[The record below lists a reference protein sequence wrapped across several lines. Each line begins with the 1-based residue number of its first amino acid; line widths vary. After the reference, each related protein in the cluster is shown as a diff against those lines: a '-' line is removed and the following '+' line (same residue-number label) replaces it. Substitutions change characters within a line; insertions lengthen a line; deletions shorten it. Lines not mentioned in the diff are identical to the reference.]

1 MRALVF
7 ALLCLV
13 FSPLLL
19 VGTLAFAFRVRF
31 VNMPR
36 AGSSS
41 EGEAGLRIFEVDEPP
56 TQQVK
61 VEALRAA
68 GVERSHATFAPTD
81 FNQQSWLEQRGI
93 AVDSTWR
100 RMQGKLDGDRYEI
113 EIGAGNASEVI
124 LVEVRTRL
132 RSSDIRRFLYKV
144 SRLATSSGA
153 CRGRRV
159 YGAVAC
165 YRSTRAVRRQA
176 ERRGLFVVR
185 ATGKGARASI
195 LNAQDFSPRVFS
207 SPALE
212 EAGP

>member
-1 MRALVF
+1 MKETDRWYEEAERFFMTDQEILGNRLVEGD
-7 ALLCLV
+7 LV
-13 FSPLLL
+13 PL
-19 VGTLAFAFRVRF
+19 
-31 VNMPR
+31 
-36 AGSSS
+36 
-41 EGEAGLRIFEVDEPP
+41 
-56 TQQVK
+56 
-61 VEALRAA
+61 
-68 GVERSHATFAPTD
+68 
-81 FNQQSWLEQRGI
+81 LEQRGI

-100 RMQGKLDGDRYEI
+100 RMEGKLDGDRYEI

-124 LVEVRTRL
+124 LIEVRTRL